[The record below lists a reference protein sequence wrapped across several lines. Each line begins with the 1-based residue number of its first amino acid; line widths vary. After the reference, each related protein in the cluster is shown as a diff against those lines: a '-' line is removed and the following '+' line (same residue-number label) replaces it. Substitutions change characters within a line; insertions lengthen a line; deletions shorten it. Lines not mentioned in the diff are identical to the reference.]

1 MNPLLTPTLMARLP
15 TGAALP
21 GDAPAR
27 GKVSRRKSE
36 IRLKQM
42 FTDRQQWETRWKEIR
57 DFQNPWAGIFD
68 DTLDESS
75 PARRRDLRM
84 MDGTPYLAAT
94 TAAAGIM
101 AGLTPPSRPWFR
113 LSLEDKQLADYVPMR
128 RWLDDVQDLL
138 YSAMSKSNFYNAVH
152 SVYLELPFGQAPMS
166 IMPHATMGVTCKPY
180 TIGTYALDVG
190 SDGMVNTFAYKYKM
204 SLLQLVEKFGLA
216 NLPENL
222 QEEYK
227 KDNVS
232 ATKYTVCWLI
242 EPNDDRVPFQL
253 GAKNMEYRSIYWVEG
268 SSSDE
273 ILYAGGF
280 RKFPIPVARW
290 HVLGLMPYGIGPGW
304 FAEGDAKMLQVQYGD
319 ISDGVSLSVR
329 PPVKAT
335 EASLAY
341 GVNMIP
347 GGVTVVE
354 DAKAAGVDPLY
365 QVQLNIRDASTF
377 AAETRQRIE
386 KYYGADLFRMFD
398 MMDKGQMTA
407 REVIERS
414 QEKLQILG
422 PVVERMQYEF
432 LSPIVERYFD
442 ILSQAGALPPLPPDL
457 PEAAGQE
464 IKLEYTSPLAQA
476 QKMSGL
482 TAIEQGVSFVATIAQ
497 ISPDTVKKVDWM
509 EAADRYLDMLGVPAS
524 MIRPD
529 DVVKEEVAAE
539 QQQAQQMQ
547 QQQMLLD
554 AAQPVSQAVKN
565 VTDAATAGGGV
576 TGNPAMAQWL
586 GLPSG
591 GV

>member
-1 MNPLLTPTLMARLP
+1 MNPLLTPTIMARLP
-15 TGAALP
+15 TGSALP
-21 GDAPAR
+21 GDVSLK
-27 GKVSRRKSE
+27 GKVKRKKLESRFR
-36 IRLKQM
+36 QM
-42 FTDRQQWETRWKEIR
+42 MTDRQQWETRWKEIR
-57 DFQNPWAGIFD
+57 DFQNPWAGMFS
-68 DTLDESS
+68 DTPDETD

-84 MDGTPYLAAT
+84 IDGTPYLAAT

-101 AGLTPPSRPWFR
+101 AGLTPPSRQWFR
-113 LSLEDKQLADYVPMR
+113 LTLEDAALADYVPMR

-138 YSAMSKSNFYNAVH
+138 TSAMSKSNFYNAVH

-166 IMPHATMGVTCKPY
+166 IMPHPTMGVTCKPY

-190 SDGMVNTFAYKYKM
+190 ADGIVNTFAYKYKM
-204 SLLQLVEKFGLA
+204 SVLQLVEKFGLE
-216 NLPENL
+216 NLPQNL
-222 QEEYK
+222 QEEYRR
-227 KDNVS
+227 DNAG
-232 ATKYTVCWLI
+232 ATKHTVCWLI
-242 EPNDDRVPFQL
+242 EPNDDRLPSGV
-253 GAKNMEYRSIYWVEG
+253 GAKNMAFRSAYWIEG
-268 SSSDE
+268 SNEDE
-273 ILYAGGF
+273 MLFVGGF

-319 ISDGVSLSVR
+319 VSDGVSLSVR
-329 PPVKAT
+329 PPLKST
-335 EASLAY
+335 EAALAY
-341 GVNMIP
+341 GINQIP

-354 DAKAAGVDPLY
+354 STKEAGVDPLY
-365 QVQLNIRDASTF
+365 QVQLNIRDAMSLT
-377 AAETRQRIE
+377 AETRQRID

-457 PEAAGQE
+457 PNVEGQE

-482 TAIEQGVSFVATIAQ
+482 TAIEQGVAFVANIAQ
-497 ISPDTVKKVDWM
+497 ISPETVKKVDWL

-524 MIRPD
+524 IIRPD
-529 DVVKEEVAAE
+529 DQVQQEIVAE
-539 QQQAQQMQ
+539 QQQAAQ
-547 QQQMLLD
+547 QQQMQMALQ

-565 VTDAATAGGGV
+565 VTDAAMAGGG
-576 TGNPAMAQWL
+576 NPAYAQWL
-586 GLPSG
+586 GIPG
-591 GV
+591 GATGG

>member
-1 MNPLLTPTLMARLP
+1 MNPLLTPTIMARLP
-15 TGAALP
+15 TTGAALP
-21 GDAPAR
+21 GDFTV
-27 GKVSRRKSE
+27 KSKIKRKK
-36 IRLKQM
+36 IDLRFRQLM
-42 FTDRQQWETRWKEIR
+42 TDRQRWETRWKEIR
-57 DFQNPWAGIFD
+57 DFQNPWAGLFG
-68 DTLDESS
+68 DTADETD
-75 PARRRDLRM
+75 PARRRDLAM
-84 MDGTPYLAAT
+84 VDGTAYLAAT

-113 LSLEDKQLADYVPMR
+113 LTLEDKALSDYVPMR

-138 YSAMSKSNFYNAVH
+138 YAAMSKSNFYNAVH

-166 IMPHATMGVTCKPY
+166 IMPHQTMGVTCKPY

-190 SDGMVNTFAYKYKM
+190 ADGMVNTFAHKYKM
-204 SLLQLVEKFGLA
+204 SALQIVEKFGL
-216 NLPENL
+216 ENCPRAI
-222 QEEYK
+222 QEEYRR
-227 KDNVS
+227 DNVG
-232 ATKYTVCWLI
+232 ANKQHTVCWLI
-242 EPNDDRVPFQL
+242 EPNDDRVPFGV
-253 GAKNMEYRSIYWVEG
+253 GAKNMTYRSVYWVEG
-268 SSSDE
+268 SEESE

-290 HVLGLMPYGIGPGW
+290 HVLGLMSYGIGPGW

-319 ISDGVSLSVR
+319 VSDGVSLSVR

-335 EASLAY
+335 EGAMTY

-354 DAKAAGVDPLY
+354 DTKSNSVEPLY
-365 QVQLNIRDASTF
+365 LVQLNIRDAMSLAT
-377 AAETRQRIE
+377 ETRQRIE

-442 ILSQAGALPPLPPDL
+442 ILTTAGALPPLPQGI
-457 PEAAGQE
+457 PEAEGQE

-482 TAIEQGVSFVATIAQ
+482 TAIEQAVAFVSSAAQ
-497 ISPDTVKKVDWM
+497 ISPNVVKKLDWL
-509 EAADRYLDMLGVPAS
+509 ETADRYLDMLGVPAS
-524 MIRPD
+524 IVTPD
-529 DVVKEEVAAE
+529 EQVQQEIAAE
-539 QQQAQQMQ
+539 QQQAAQMQ
-547 QQQMLLD
+547 QAQMLMET
-554 AAQPVSQAVKN
+554 AQPVSQAVKN
-565 VTDAATAGGGV
+565 VSEAGR
-576 TGNPAMAQWL
+576 NPAMAQWL
-586 GLPSG
+586 GIPDG
-591 GV
+591 GA